1 MLEFPRSPVH
11 SGFDY
16 SNSIELS
23 SSKLTKAWAKRKY
36 GFFFS
41 KDLLDV
47 IIY

>member
-36 GFFFS
+36 AFFFS